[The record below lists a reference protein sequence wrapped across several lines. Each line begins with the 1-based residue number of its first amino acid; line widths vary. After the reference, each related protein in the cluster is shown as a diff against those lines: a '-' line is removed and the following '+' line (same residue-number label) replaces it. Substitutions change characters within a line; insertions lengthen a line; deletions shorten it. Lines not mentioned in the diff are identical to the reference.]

1 MPRKRELVIWLENRP
16 GTLAKIGN
24 ALRENDVN
32 ILALMASGRRGMT
45 PFHLMVDNVTEARAA
60 LETLGGRVEERWVV
74 TLELANRPGTL
85 GTAMDILT
93 LKGININYCYYSVTD
108 GTSAYVVL
116 GVADSRA
123 VESLLKQTSQGNVP
137 RRPQ

>member
-1 MPRKRELVIWLENRP
+1 MARKRELVIWMENRP
-16 GTLAKIGN
+16 GSLAKIGN
-24 ALRENDVN
+24 TLRENDVN
-32 ILALMASGRRGMT
+32 ILALMASGRQGLT
-45 PFHLMVDNVTEARAA
+45 PFHLMVDNVSEARTA

-85 GTAMDILT
+85 GTAMDILA

-116 GVADSRA
+116 GVADPRS
-123 VESLLKQTSQGNVP
+123 VESLLKHTTQGNVQ
-137 RRPQ
+137 RRGQ